1 MSLFKLLMV
10 FGVCV
15 SGLHFFLKLEG
26 KNGCVLIDA
35 VKGGWGAMQV
45 EWGYKQRCA
54 GLGV

>member
-1 MSLFKLLMV
+1 MV
-10 FGVCV
+10 FSVCV